1 MGDLMYVY
9 TKDDTVTPIVD
20 HVSPNKVLDVTYAT
34 TGGGYH
40 FINFS
45 IDLWE
50 VE

>member
-1 MGDLMYVY
+1 MYVY

-20 HVSPNKVLDVTYAT
+20 YESPNKVLDVTYFT
-34 TGGGYH
+34 IGGTYH
-40 FINFS
+40 FIKFA